1 MLKLFFFIVFIIMC
15 LLIIVG
21 FSLSIV
27 DGGISHQHPYTSNSL
42 LGVNHANSVDLLLP
56 GKLNLLITYFSNINL

>member
-1 MLKLFFFIVFIIMC
+1 MLKLFFFVVFIIMC

-27 DGGISHQHPYTSNSL
+27 DGGIPPQHPYTSNSL
-42 LGVNHANSVDLLLP
+42 LGVNHVNSVDLLLP